1 MGQME
6 RKPELRLPTV
16 AVPVRLALVGRDA
29 VAAELFVADVV
40 RPGRS
45 QLHDDIAE
53 ILDDPASFV
62 PVRSGEHVRLHSK
75 ASIAWVCVVRHD
87 EDEGAEAEFVDIPSE
102 VITLYDRQH
111 HVVVEL
117 AGGGTVTG
125 TLFDSSPSD
134 RPRVIDHLNRAGR
147 FLRLWTPDDHYLV
160 NKDQILHVSEQE

>member
-1 MGQME
+1 ME

-16 AVPVRLALVGRDA
+16 AVPVKLALIGREA
-29 VAAELFVADVV
+29 AAAELFVADVA

-45 QLHDDIAE
+45 QLHDDIAAM
-53 ILDDPASFV
+53 LDEPASFL
-62 PVRSGEHVRLHSK
+62 PVRSGERVKLYAKS
-75 ASIAWVCVVRHD
+75 SIAWVCVVRHEDD
-87 EDEGAEAEFVDIPSE
+87 ESGEAEFVDIPSE

-117 AGGGTVTG
+117 AGGAALTG

-134 RPRVIDHLNRAGR
+134 RPRAIDHLNGTGR
-147 FLRLWTPDDHYLV
+147 FLRLWTPDDHYLI

>member
-1 MGQME
+1 ME

-16 AVPVRLALVGRDA
+16 AVPVRLALVGREA
-29 VAAELFVADVV
+29 VAAELFVADGV

-45 QLHDDIAE
+45 KLHDDIAE
-53 ILDDPASFV
+53 ILDEPASFV
-62 PVRSGEHVRLHSK
+62 PVRSGERVRLYSK

-87 EDEGAEAEFVDIPSE
+87 DDGGEAEFVDIPSE
-102 VITLYDRQH
+102 VITHYDRQH

-117 AGGGTVTG
+117 AGGGTLTG
-125 TLFDSSPSD
+125 SLFDSSPSD

-147 FLRLWTPDDHYLV
+147 FLRLWTPDDHYLI

>member
-1 MGQME
+1 ME

-16 AVPVRLALVGRDA
+16 AVPVRLALVGREA

-45 QLHDDIAE
+45 QLHDDIAA
-53 ILDDPASFV
+53 ILDEAESFV
-62 PVRSGEHVRLHSK
+62 PVRSGERVRLHSK
-75 ASIAWVCVVRHD
+75 ASIAWVCVVRH
-87 EDEGAEAEFVDIPSE
+87 EDDGGEAEFVDIPSE

-111 HVVVEL
+111 HVLVEL
-117 AGGGTVTG
+117 ASGGTLTG

-147 FLRLWTPDDHYLV
+147 FLRLWTPDDHYLI

>member
-1 MGQME
+1 ME

-16 AVPVRLALVGRDA
+16 AVPVKLALIGREA
-29 VAAELFVADVV
+29 VTAELFVADVA

-45 QLHDDIAE
+45 QLHDDIAAM
-53 ILDDPASFV
+53 LDEAASFF
-62 PVRSGEHVRLHSK
+62 PVRSGDRVRLHAKS
-75 ASIAWVCVVRHD
+75 SIAWVCAVRHD
-87 EDEGAEAEFVDIPSE
+87 DDDSGEAEFVDIPSE

-117 AGGGTVTG
+117 ASGGSLTG

-134 RPRVIDHLNRAGR
+134 RPRVIDHLNHAGR
-147 FLRLWTPDDHYLV
+147 FLRLWTPDEHYLI

>member
-1 MGQME
+1 ME

-29 VAAELFVADVV
+29 VAAELFVADVA

-45 QLHDDIAE
+45 QLHDDLAA
-53 ILDDPASFV
+53 ILDEAASFM
-62 PVRSGEHVRLHSK
+62 PVRCGERVRLYAKS
-75 ASIAWVCVVRHD
+75 SIAWVCVVRHD
-87 EDEGAEAEFVDIPSE
+87 GEDSAEAEFVDIPSE

-117 AGGGTVTG
+117 ASGGSLSGS
-125 TLFDSSPSD
+125 LFDSSPSD
-134 RPRVIDHLNRAGR
+134 RPRVVDHLNGAGR
-147 FLRLWTPDDHYLV
+147 FLRLWTPDDHYLI